1 MVSRGVPRK
10 GRMWRV
16 MSPIRALVALLA
28 SLALVLSG
36 PALGAVRSAIRDAFA
51 AGTYRLILNAGV
63 AIAALLLV
71 GAALARLRTRR
82 TLRLTLIAAAVV
94 VAAGSAIVTASASAS
109 QNAVERFHFI
119 EYTVVILLW
128 YRAVKPAASAPDGAA
143 DLSLLIVP
151 AFAAVVVSAADE
163 WMQWFVPER
172 VGEWKDI
179 LLNVT
184 AIAAGLLFSLGVDPP
199 ARITASWQPGS
210 RRRTGR
216 ALALA
221 IVSVAAFLQTVHMG
235 TIVRDVAVGAFRS
248 RYTAPELVALSRD
261 RSERWASAPPPAAFV
276 RYSREDQYLA
286 EAVWHVRARN
296 EAWAT
301 DIRRAW
307 FENRLLEKY
316 FAPALDV
323 ASYAMAASRWPPD
336 QRADA
341 RARVGDALPG
351 DFVSRAEPLTIFT
364 WRPAIFWM
372 VVAILAMISLGIGER
387 RAH

>member
-1 MVSRGVPRK
+1 
-10 GRMWRV
+10 MWRG
-16 MSPIRALVALLA
+16 MSPIRTVIALVASA
-28 SLALVLSG
+28 ALILSG

-63 AIAALLLV
+63 AV
-71 GAALARLRTRR
+71 AALALVGLALSRLRTRR
-82 TLRLTLIAAAVV
+82 TMRLVLIA
-94 VAAGSAIVTASASAS
+94 SAIVVAVVSAIATASPSAS

-119 EYTVVILLW
+119 EYAVVILLW
-128 YRAVKPAASAPDGAA
+128 YRAVKTAATAPDGAS
-143 DLSLLIVP
+143 DLSVLVVP
-151 AFAAVVVSAADE
+151 AFAAVVVSAGDE

-184 AIAAGLLFSLGVDPP
+184 AIGAGILFSLGVDPP
-199 ARITASWQPGS
+199 ARLTTAWQPGS

-221 IVSVAAFLQTVHMG
+221 ILSVAAFLQTVHMG
-235 TIVRDVAVGAFRS
+235 TIVRDVQVGAFRS
-248 RYTAPELVALSRD
+248 RYTAPELVALARD
-261 RSERWASAPPPAAFV
+261 REERWRASPPPAKFV

-301 DIRRAW
+301 DVRRAW

-316 FAPALDV
+316 FEPALDV
-323 ASYAMAASRWPPD
+323 ASYAMPASRWPPD
-336 QRADA
+336 QRNDA
-341 RARVGDALPG
+341 RTRAGDLLPR
-351 DFVSRAEPLTIFT
+351 DFVSQAEPLTILT
-364 WRPAIFWM
+364 WRPPIFWM
-372 VVAILAMISLGIGER
+372 TVAVLALIALGIGEGR
-387 RAH
+387 HLRS